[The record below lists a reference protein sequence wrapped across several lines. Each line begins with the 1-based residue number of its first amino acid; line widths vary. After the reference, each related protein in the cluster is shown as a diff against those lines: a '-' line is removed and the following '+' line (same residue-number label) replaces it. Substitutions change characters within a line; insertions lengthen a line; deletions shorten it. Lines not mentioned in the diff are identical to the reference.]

1 MGKLFS
7 LPNIENI
14 ENKNMPK
21 SIKKSIKPKKSRT
34 LKAKPHVKT
43 LKAWKRGGKKLQKMN
58 CNPSVEGKTVNE
70 SSCFTK
76 EVLLQISKA
85 FNKHHK
91 ENPVKLVEPPALW
104 KELKT
109 RMANCDKE
117 DCWLQQIDDAKLRQ
131 HIDEIIF
138 APDQPPEWTANPNE
152 WLSNYDII
160 KVLSQYEKKYPEFKI
175 IGPTPIDFDTRI
187 PEENGKCVWEE
198 LCRFS
203 VKNELDKGIEKIG
216 VVFNLDKH
224 DESGSHWVS
233 LYIDMVDC
241 VVFYFDSVGNPIPSE
256 IRALVDRILQQGPS
270 CGKEFEF
277 YENTKVEHQTGGT
290 ECGVYSLF
298 FIITMLTGK
307 AERGKAERG
316 KAERGKA
323 ERGKAEKTI
332 LHTMKDKVTFFTT
345 KRIPDKYIEKYRNR
359 FFNIPA

>member
-58 CNPSVEGKTVNE
+58 CNPTVEGKTVDE

-76 EVLLQISKA
+76 EVLLQIRKA

-91 ENPVKLVEPPALW
+91 ENPVKSVEPQALW

-109 RMANCDKE
+109 RMANCEKE

-131 HIDEIIF
+131 HIDEMIF
-138 APDQPPEWTANPNE
+138 APDHPPEWMSNPNE
-152 WLSNYDII
+152 WLSNHDII
-160 KVLSQYEKKYPEFKI
+160 RVLSQYEEKYPEFKI

-298 FIITMLTGK
+298 FIITMLTGII
-307 AERGKAERG
+307 EDGKTSKTG
-316 KAERGKA
+316 
-323 ERGKAEKTI
+323 KTI

>member
-1 MGKLFS
+1 
-7 LPNIENI
+7 
-14 ENKNMPK
+14 MPK

-34 LKAKPHVKT
+34 LKAKPHVKSW
-43 LKAWKRGGKKLQKMN
+43 KAWKRGGKKLQKMN
-58 CNPSVEGKTVNE
+58 CNPTVEGKTVDE

-76 EVLLQISKA
+76 EVLLQIRKA

-91 ENPVKLVEPPALW
+91 ENPIKSVEPKVLW
-104 KELKT
+104 GELKS

-131 HIDEIIF
+131 HIDEMIF
-138 APDQPPEWTANPNE
+138 APDHPPEWMSNPNE
-152 WLSNYDII
+152 WLSNHDII
-160 KVLSQYEKKYPEFKI
+160 RVLSQYEEKYPEFKI
-175 IGPTPIDFDTRI
+175 IGPTPIDFDTRV

-256 IRALVDRILQQGPS
+256 IRALVDRIILQGPS

-307 AERGKAERG
+307 IED
-316 KAERGKA
+316 
-323 ERGKAEKTI
+323 GKAEKTSKSGKKV
-332 LHTMKDKVTFFTT
+332 LMTMKDKVAFFTT

-359 FFNIPA
+359 FFNIPV